1 MQIIIIPS
9 HHKEHKHWHLT
20 RPRLFMLM
28 LFILTLFSGSAIALS
43 TLLEPL
49 PEKKPAITT
58 PAFAQNP
65 LNFESVETAHD
76 SLVEEDSVQGFY
88 AQQLGGLQAEA
99 TRLRMLSRQ
108 LAEMAG
114 YEAAD
119 LALFDSSSQGGLEQE
134 ADWMSHEEFEM
145 SLDRLSSEFSQ
156 QQHSLMSLQDYL
168 ITNDSIV
175 GAIPSGRPVADES
188 WVSSFFG
195 QRVDPFSG
203 KKAFHS
209 GLDYA
214 GRVGTTVH
222 AAADG
227 IVSWSGKKGG
237 YGGLVEVDH
246 GNGYVTR
253 YAHNKELKVETGDRV
268 NKGEVVALMGST
280 GRSTGPHVH
289 FEILRDGR
297 PVNPSNYL
305 E

>member
-28 LFILTLFSGSAIALS
+28 LAVLALFAGIGMALTTWLESAS
-43 TLLEPL
+43 
-49 PEKKPAITT
+49 KPAKIIA

-65 LNFESVETAHD
+65 LTFESVEIAHN
-76 SLVEEDSVQGFY
+76 SLIEEGSVQGFY
-88 AQQLGGLQAEA
+88 ARQLGDLQAEA
-99 TRLRMLSRQ
+99 TRLRMLSQR
-108 LAEMAG
+108 LAAMAG
-114 YEAAD
+114 YEDTD
-119 LALFDSSSQGGLEQE
+119 LALFDNTSRGGIEQD
-134 ADWMSHEEFEM
+134 ARWMSHDEFET
-145 SLDRLSSEFSQ
+145 SLDALSDEFVQ
-156 QQHSLMSLQDYL
+156 QQHNLTALQDYL
-168 ITNDSIV
+168 ITNDSII
-175 GAIPSGRPVADES
+175 GAIPSGRPVGEDS

-214 GRVGTTVH
+214 GRAGSTVH
-222 AAADG
+222 ASADG
-227 IVSWSGKKGG
+227 IVSWSGQRSG
-237 YGGLVEVDH
+237 YGGLVEIDH

-253 YAHNKELKVETGDRV
+253 YAHNKELKVTTGDRV
-268 NKGEVVALMGST
+268 KKGEVVALMGST

>member
-20 RPRLFMLM
+20 RPRLLM
-28 LFILTLFSGSAIALS
+28 LTLAVLALFAGTGMALT
-43 TLLEPL
+43 TWLES
-49 PEKKPAITT
+49 ESKPAEITA
-58 PAFAQNP
+58 PAFAQSP
-65 LNFESVETAHD
+65 LTFESVEIAHN
-76 SLVEEDSVQGFY
+76 SLIEEGTVQGFY

-99 TRLRMLSRQ
+99 TRLRMLSKR
-108 LAEMAG
+108 LAAMAG
-114 YEAAD
+114 YEDSD
-119 LALFDSSSQGGLEQE
+119 LALFDSTSQGGIEQD
-134 ADWMSHEEFEM
+134 AQWMSHDDFET
-145 SLDRLSSEFSQ
+145 SLDELSDEFVR
-156 QQHSLMSLQDYL
+156 QQHNLTSLQDYL
-168 ITNDSIV
+168 ITNDSIM
-175 GAIPSGRPVADES
+175 GAIPSGRPVGEDS

-214 GRVGTTVH
+214 GQTGSTVH

-227 IVSWSGKKGG
+227 IVSWSGQKGG
-237 YGGLVEVDH
+237 YGGLVEIDH

-253 YAHNKELKVETGDRV
+253 YAHNKELKVTTGDRV
-268 NKGEVVALMGST
+268 KKGEVLALMGST